1 MIMTNCCNRRNGT
14 IELEIRHL
22 VAHVSIE
29 RKFECSCSYE
39 EKVKLSPPPFDS
51 SQMAILIS
59 RNLLDQLC
67 IYK

>member
-1 MIMTNCCNRRNGT
+1 MKESLNA
-14 IELEIRHL
+14 L